1 MSVSSCSSAAQREGT
16 ELRARLWRRACRG
29 RMEKEGFSRLALA
42 KREFRT
48 CATCD
53 GRIDLGTIQ
62 ECIQGKDG

>member
-1 MSVSSCSSAAQREGT
+1 MSRCSSAAQRVGT
-16 ELRARLWRRACRG
+16 DLRARLCRRACRG

-48 CATCD
+48 CTTCN

-62 ECIQGKDG
+62 ERIQGKDG